1 MRKDVP
7 NIPYVAEAQENDFTQ
22 VCIQMAQWFCSWK
35 LEKFTLGQTRRLS
48 LTRSLNASRLL
59 YHLTIFDAYIYMY
72 ISKTVCKENNKN
84 LWKALARSWTSS
96 EKIFSINILYISI
109 HISSRSAKFKNYYY
123 SADVVIYANMSG
135 CSSKLIEN
143 RWQQPFHE
151 QEGSRSIS
159 HPGLLLWHGIGP
171 SRFRCLARILVAS
184 TFNRHVCR
192 PVLAR

>member
-96 EKIFSINILYISI
+96 EKLFSINIYIYLYIYQVEVPSLKTI
-109 HISSRSAKFKNYYY
+109 IIQQTLLSTQICRVVPVNWLKIVGNNRS
-123 SADVVIYANMSG
+123 M
-135 CSSKLIEN
+135 N
-143 RWQQPFHE
+143 RKV
-151 QEGSRSIS
+151 
-159 HPGLLLWHGIGP
+159 PGLYRTQVSCCDMGSDLLVFAA
-171 SRFRCLARILVAS
+171 SRGY
-184 TFNRHVCR
+184 
-192 PVLAR
+192 